1 MTLEQ
6 IVRMTG
12 NYTTKHLWRSYPGQP
27 DRHGISPERQ
37 IVEAGMLLNVTLPWL
52 ATLQERA
59 PNTSDVHAEITRT
72 QYVTTTG
79 NIVHQ
84 ERMTLWVFIR
94 GSVCPTCPYVPP
106 PTGTFSDDR
115 RRLVEAQVTPP
126 LPLTLTLTLALT
138 LALTLT

>member
-1 MTLEQ
+1 
-6 IVRMTG
+6 
-12 NYTTKHLWRSYPGQP
+12 
-27 DRHGISPERQ
+27 
-37 IVEAGMLLNVTLPWL
+37 MLLNVTLPWL

-106 PTGTFSDDR
+106 PTGASSDDR

-126 LPLTLTLTLALT
+126 LALALALALAQTLVLTLT
-138 LALTLT
+138 

>member
-106 PTGTFSDDR
+106 SDDR

-126 LPLTLTLTLALT
+126 LPLSLPLTLALT

>member
-59 PNTSDVHAEITRT
+59 WSSPIWFDPAS
-72 QYVTTTG
+72 
-79 NIVHQ
+79 
-84 ERMTLWVFIR
+84 
-94 GSVCPTCPYVPP
+94 P
-106 PTGTFSDDR
+106 SDDT
-115 RRLVEAQVTPP
+115 AASP
-126 LPLTLTLTLALT
+126 LEPSVAEHDG
-138 LALTLT
+138 